1 MVIAVSR
8 FDVRKARRTSRAFAG
23 VALVPELPQN
33 LEQMLDQIAG
43 LAGDQQRIYMRQVVE
58 SVGSRS
64 FGPLLLVIGVT
75 LFSPLSGIPGMAVFA
90 GLFVMLI
97 ALQMLIGRKNFW
109 LPAFIL
115 NRSVPQQKL
124 LKAIDWVKPG
134 ARRIDRLIK
143 PRLSFMMHPSS
154 SYLLAGLCVT
164 VAAGLPFLELVP
176 FSSSIV
182 GLALAILGLALVARD
197 GLLVLIAVG
206 FIVAAAS
213 LLASK
218 LL

>member
-1 MVIAVSR
+1 MP
-8 FDVRKARRTSRAFAG
+8 DT
-23 VALVPELPQN
+23 PHN
-33 LEQMLDQIAG
+33 LEQMLEHIAG
-43 LAGDQQRIYMRQVVE
+43 LTSDNDRLSMRQVVE

-64 FGPLLLVIGVT
+64 FGPMLLIMGIT

-97 ALQMLIGRKNFW
+97 AVQMLVGRKNFW

-115 NRSVPQQKL
+115 DRSVPQDKL
-124 LKAIDWVKPG
+124 VKAINWVKPT

-143 PRLSFMMHPSS
+143 PRLNFMLHPSS
-154 SYLLAGLCVT
+154 TYLIAGLCVT
-164 VAAGLPFLELVP
+164 VAAALPFLELVP

-182 GLALAILGLALVARD
+182 GLALAILGLALVAHD
-197 GLLVLIAVG
+197 GLLVLIAVA
-206 FIVAAAS
+206 FIITAGS
-213 LLASK
+213 LLAIK

>member
-1 MVIAVSR
+1 
-8 FDVRKARRTSRAFAG
+8 
-23 VALVPELPQN
+23 VAESPQN
-33 LEQMLDQIAG
+33 LEQLLDQIAD
-43 LAGDQQRIYMRQVVE
+43 LDGDGQRISMQQVVE

-64 FGPLLLVIGVT
+64 FGPLLLVMGVT

-97 ALQMLIGRKNFW
+97 AVQMLLGRKNFW

-115 NRSVPQQKL
+115 DRSVPQEKL
-124 LKAIDWVKPG
+124 VKAITWVKPT

-143 PRLSFMMHPSS
+143 PRLNFMLHPSS
-154 SYLLAGLCVT
+154 TYLIAGLCVT

-206 FIVAAAS
+206 FILTAGT
-213 LLASK
+213 LLATK

>member
-1 MVIAVSR
+1 MP
-8 FDVRKARRTSRAFAG
+8 DT
-23 VALVPELPQN
+23 PQN
-33 LEQMLDQIAG
+33 LEQMLEHVAG
-43 LAGDQQRIYMRQVVE
+43 LTSDDDRLSMRQVVE

-64 FGPLLLVIGVT
+64 FGPMLLIMGIT

-90 GLFVMLI
+90 GMFVMLI

-115 NRSVPQQKL
+115 DRSVPQDKL
-124 LKAIDWVKPG
+124 VKAINWVKPT

-143 PRLSFMMHPSS
+143 PRLNFMLHPSS
-154 SYLLAGLCVT
+154 TYLIAGLCVT

-197 GLLVLIAVG
+197 GLLVLIAVA
-206 FIVAAAS
+206 FIVTAGT
-213 LLASK
+213 LLAIK

>member
-1 MVIAVSR
+1 MANS
-8 FDVRKARRTSRAFAG
+8 
-23 VALVPELPQN
+23 PQN
-33 LEQMLDQIAG
+33 LEQMLDHIAG
-43 LAGDQQRIYMRQVVE
+43 LDGEEQRISMRQVVE

-64 FGPLLLVIGVT
+64 FGPLLLVMGVT

-97 ALQMLIGRKNFW
+97 AVQMLLGRKNFW

-115 NRSVPQQKL
+115 DRSVPEQKL
-124 LKAIDWVKPG
+124 VKAINWVKPT

-143 PRLSFMMHPSS
+143 PRLNFMLHPSS
-154 SYLLAGLCVT
+154 TYLLAGLCVV

-197 GLLVLIAVG
+197 GLLVLIAVA
-206 FIVAAAS
+206 FI
-213 LLASK
+213 LLAGGLLAAK

>member
-1 MVIAVSR
+1 M
-8 FDVRKARRTSRAFAG
+8 
-23 VALVPELPQN
+23 PESPQN

-90 GLFVMLI
+90 GLLI
-97 ALQMLIGRKNFW
+97 AVQMLIGRKNFR

>member
-1 MVIAVSR
+1 MPDS
-8 FDVRKARRTSRAFAG
+8 
-23 VALVPELPQN
+23 PQN
-33 LEQMLDQIAG
+33 LEQMLEHIAS
-43 LAGDQQRIYMRQVVE
+43 LTPDDDRLSMRQVVE
-58 SVGSRS
+58 SIGSRS
-64 FGPLLLVIGVT
+64 FGPMLLIMGIT

-97 ALQMLIGRKNFW
+97 AVQMLVGRKNFW

-115 NRSVPQQKL
+115 NRSVPQAKL
-124 LKAIDWVKPG
+124 AKAITWVTPT

-143 PRLSFMMHPSS
+143 PRLNFMLHPSS
-154 SYLLAGLCVT
+154 TYLIAGLCVT

-206 FIVAAAS
+206 CILAAGS
-213 LLASK
+213 LLATK

>member
-1 MVIAVSR
+1 MQES
-8 FDVRKARRTSRAFAG
+8 
-23 VALVPELPQN
+23 PNN
-33 LEQMLDQIAG
+33 LEQLLDQIAE
-43 LAGDQQRIYMRQVVE
+43 LADDESRVYMRQVVE

-97 ALQMLIGRKNFW
+97 AVQMLMGRNNFW
-109 LPAFIL
+109 LPSFIL

-124 LKAIDWVKPG
+124 LKAIGWVKPT
-134 ARRIDRLIK
+134 ARRIDKLIK
-143 PRLSFMMHPSS
+143 PRLSFMLHSSS
-154 SYLLAGLCVT
+154 SYLLAGLCVA

-182 GLALAILGLALVARD
+182 GLGLAILGLALVARD

-206 FIVAAAS
+206 FIIAAAS
-213 LLASK
+213 LLTAK

>member
-1 MVIAVSR
+1 M
-8 FDVRKARRTSRAFAG
+8 
-23 VALVPELPQN
+23 PESPQN

-176 FSSSIV
+176 FSSCGRFYRCCGQSAGV
-182 GLALAILGLALVARD
+182 QAALRHSVT
-197 GLLVLIAVG
+197 
-206 FIVAAAS
+206 AS
-213 LLASK
+213 SSPLPSRCNWLHSPGRAMESRRTLK
-218 LL
+218 LESG